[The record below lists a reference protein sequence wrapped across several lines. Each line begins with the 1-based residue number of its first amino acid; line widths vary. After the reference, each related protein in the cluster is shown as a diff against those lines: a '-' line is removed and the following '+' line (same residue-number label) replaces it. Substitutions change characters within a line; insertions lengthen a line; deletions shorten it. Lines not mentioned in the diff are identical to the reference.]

1 MITGTEERLLP
12 AQARH
17 PDGALRIL
25 RGAHFGRVAD
35 VTLAGG
41 CAYFMWTTL
50 AQTGLPVAPH
60 DIMATRDLRTRRLA
74 WRIRE
79 LLAMRGVR
87 GYMFSNDFLEAGW
100 STAPRIEAGDWVL
113 NMWQLYPESVL
124 ERAERGEI
132 TLLYY
137 IDLTLH
143 ELFHE
148 WLPASQP
155 KYLSVSQGHRRS
167 ALARERRGYAVA
179 RKIITFSRRTAEV
192 LISEYE
198 IDPRKIATVMPGA
211 NVDESEVARAVE
223 QRPLPTGDFVV

>member
-25 RGAHFGRVAD
+25 RVAHFGRVTD

-41 CAYFMWTTL
+41 CPYFMWTTL

-87 GYMFSNDFLEAGW
+87 GYMFSNDFLGAGR
-100 STAPRIEAGDWVL
+100 AAGPRVEGRGLGLELGD
-113 NMWQLYPESVL
+113 LYS
-124 ERAERGEI
+124 G
-132 TLLYY
+132 
-137 IDLTLH
+137 
-143 ELFHE
+143 
-148 WLPASQP
+148 
-155 KYLSVSQGHRRS
+155 
-167 ALARERRGYAVA
+167 
-179 RKIITFSRRTAEV
+179 
-192 LISEYE
+192 
-198 IDPRKIATVMPGA
+198 
-211 NVDESEVARAVE
+211 EVA
-223 QRPLPTGDFVV
+223 

>member
-1 MITGTEERLLP
+1 
-12 AQARH
+12 
-17 PDGALRIL
+17 
-25 RGAHFGRVAD
+25 
-35 VTLAGG
+35 
-41 CAYFMWTTL
+41 
-50 AQTGLPVAPH
+50 
-60 DIMATRDLRTRRLA
+60 
-74 WRIRE
+74 
-79 LLAMRGVR
+79 MRGVR

-223 QRPLPTGDFVV
+223 QRPLPTGDFVVGYVGGDHHRKGLPKLAAAVMMARKAGIAARDRATARRAGKHARHRVDWARQQVQRDEPVRRAHLVL